1 MTAVAA
7 ASRVRLALVGTLL
20 MLSGLAAGC
29 QSDTEGT
36 PVTSSKSP
44 TEPSF
49 PTSRPAAKPPTSVA
63 PSAPSAPV
71 SPPAAQVLPPQNG
84 YVFIETKSGQTR
96 CQLDEESVGC
106 EALFANAPMQD
117 GVRANGVNVTAA
129 GSLSWI
135 VGNLGD
141 IPVVTIDYR
150 TLQCGRL
157 DDRRHRGRHPVH
169 QSAHQTRHVRQHRE
183 GRKLLD
189 RLRL

>member
-1 MTAVAA
+1 MNG
-7 ASRVRLALVGTLL
+7 RLVLTSALATCALV
-20 MLSGLAAGC
+20 AGC
-29 QSDTEGT
+29 QSGTQGT
-36 PVTSSKSP
+36 PTTSPQSP

-49 PTSRPAAKPPTSVA
+49 PTSRPSTSRPTAAPPTKTA
-63 PSAPSAPV
+63 TPSAPV

-106 EALFANAPMQD
+106 EALFTNAPMQD

-150 TLQCGRL
+150 TY
-157 DDRRHRGRHPVH
+157 
-169 QSAHQTRHVRQHRE
+169 SAVGWTIDATEDGTRFTNQRTKHGMFVSIE
-183 GRKLLD
+183 KVESF
-189 RLRL
+189 